1 MAATSTL
8 PISHPT
14 LSSTSHNTSNQLHH
28 IAQIEPT
35 SASAESSRPS
45 SIDSRQVDSIP
56 EEDEY
61 ETSSEAVNEPVT
73 PTEFLHSHQHTSV
86 ITNGEISHE
95 IIRKLHPAPIP
106 LPSIV
111 NTVATPPS
119 PPPLSKETPTPK
131 SPKESIDAPS
141 TPISV
146 SKRSTFPTRDS
157 GFRGKVSKFFK
168 RSKSQ
173 SGILNTTALN
183 DQTNLTNNNG
193 SDPMLGNERRRM
205 SIGRASTSTTAF
217 TSRTNTPPSPTA
229 PSEPQ
234 SSQENIAISLAPS
247 SLAPS
252 ENFNMS
258 KKQRS
263 STGLSIGL
271 MNRLQNHGPK
281 IAFATAST
289 QERTK
294 APQRATSVDW
304 DLNNGIAS
312 ESGVQEMS
320 REPWAMPA
328 ETGIGLKSR
337 RLSMSLPDDFLV
349 DVVELDE
356 EYHQH
361 TKLIGRGRKQIGK
374 GATAHV
380 KLVVKNGTS
389 DTYAVKEFRGKSSTE
404 KEEDYE
410 KKVKSEYSIAKAARH
425 PNIVQTFRLCTH
437 NGRWN
442 HVMEYCEQGDLF
454 SLINQKYL
462 NKEDHL
468 KDRQCL
474 FKQLIQGIHF
484 LHTNGIAHRDIKPE
498 NLLITKDSKLK
509 ITDFGVSEVFSG
521 VHPGFKAARG
531 KCGKDMTETRLCAPG
546 ICGSPPYIA
555 PEVLEK
561 QGT

>member
-14 LSSTSHNTSNQLHH
+14 LSSTSHNTSNELHH
-28 IAQIEPT
+28 ITQIEPT

-61 ETSSEAVNEPVT
+61 ETSSGAVNEPVT
-73 PTEFLHSHQHTSV
+73 PTEFLHPHQHTRV
-86 ITNGEISHE
+86 ITNDLLSQQEIQDSE
-95 IIRKLHPAPIP
+95 A
-106 LPSIV
+106 
-111 NTVATPPS
+111 
-119 PPPLSKETPTPK
+119 K
-131 SPKESIDAPS
+131 S
-141 TPISV
+141 
-146 SKRSTFPTRDS
+146 RSF
-157 GFRGKVSKFFK
+157 FR
-168 RSKSQ
+168 RSNSQ

-183 DQTNLTNNNG
+183 DQTNLTDNNG
-193 SDPMLGNERRRM
+193 SDPMLGKEHRRM

-217 TSRTNTPPSPTA
+217 TSRTNTPPSPTTT

-234 SSQENIAISLAPS
+234 SSQENISI

-271 MNRLQNHGPK
+271 MNRFQNHGPK
-281 IAFATAST
+281 IAFATTST
-289 QERTK
+289 QERAK

-304 DLNNGIAS
+304 DFNNDTAS
-312 ESGVQEMS
+312 EPGVQEMS

-328 ETGIGLKSR
+328 ETGNWSKDVAGSKSVKVPQ
-337 RLSMSLPDDFLV
+337 L
-349 DVVELDE
+349 
-356 EYHQH
+356 
-361 TKLIGRGRKQIGK
+361 
-374 GATAHV
+374 HV
-380 KLVVKNGTS
+380 KLVVKNGTN
-389 DTYAVKEFRGKSSTE
+389 DTYAVKEFRGKSTTE

-410 KKVKSEYSIAKAARH
+410 KKVKSEYSIAKAAHH

-437 NGRWN
+437 NGR
-442 HVMEYCEQGDLF
+442 
-454 SLINQKYL
+454 
-462 NKEDHL
+462 
-468 KDRQCL
+468 
-474 FKQLIQGIHF
+474 
-484 LHTNGIAHRDIKPE
+484 
-498 NLLITKDSKLK
+498 
-509 ITDFGVSEVFSG
+509 
-521 VHPGFKAARG
+521 AAGG

-561 QGT
+561 QGEYDPRPLDVWSAAIVMLCMTANGCLWERARPNTSPLYDELVRGWDKWNDKHDVCTITDSDYPHVSFFDKHINPPALRRILLTMLNPNPKHRASIADIAKNRWMKNVECCQIDSYDEPTKVIDASKCGVGNRSLHRVWAITIYHSKEHAWS

>member
-1 MAATSTL
+1 MATTTL
-8 PISHPT
+8 PLTHPT
-14 LSSTSHNTSNQLHH
+14 FSSTFPNISNQLHH
-28 IAQIEPT
+28 PPQIESN

-56 EEDEY
+56 EEYEY
-61 ETSSEAVNEPVT
+61 ETSSEAVNEPIT
-73 PTEFLHSHQHTSV
+73 PTEFQNPHQNPKVLTGSE
-86 ITNGEISHE
+86 ITHDL
-95 IIRKLHPAPIP
+95 IRKLPPSSIQ
-106 LPSIV
+106 LPTIV
-111 NTVATPPS
+111 NTIATTSPRSIAQTSFSFPQSIRENTDPS
-119 PPPLSKETPTPK
+119 STPTPLSKRPTFTTK
-131 SPKESIDAPS
+131 
-141 TPISV
+141 
-146 SKRSTFPTRDS
+146 DS
-157 GFRGKVSKFFK
+157 GLRGKVSKFFK
-168 RSKSQ
+168 RSNSQ
-173 SGILNTTALN
+173 IGTSSITVLN
-183 DQTNLTNNNG
+183 DQTNLTNTTTLKNNNG
-193 SDPMLGNERRRM
+193 SDPILGKEHRRM

-217 TSRTNTPPSPTA
+217 TSRTNTPTSPST
-229 PSEPQ
+229 PSETQ
-234 SSQENIAISLAPS
+234 SSQENLFSNTR
-247 SLAPS
+247 PS
-252 ENFNMS
+252 ENLNMT

-263 STGLSIGL
+263 STGLSMSL
-271 MNRLQNHGPK
+271 MNVFQNNGPK
-281 IAFATAST
+281 IAFDTSAIEDKS
-289 QERTK
+289 K

-304 DLNNGIAS
+304 DLNNGFAT
-312 ESGVQEMS
+312 EGVQQML

-337 RLSMSLPDDFLV
+337 RMSMSLPDDLLV

-356 EYHQH
+356 EYHQQN
-361 TKLIGRGRKQIGK
+361 TFIGRRGKQVGK

-380 KLVVKNGTS
+380 KLVVKNGS
-389 DTYAVKEFRGKSSTE
+389 SNIFAVKEFRGKSTTE

-474 FKQLIQGIHF
+474 FKQLVQGIQF
-484 LHTNGIAHRDIKPE
+484 LHSNGIAHRDIKPE

-509 ITDFGVSEVFSG
+509 ITDFGVSEVFAG
-521 VHPGFKAARG
+521 IHPGFRAARG
-531 KCGKDMTETRLCAPG
+531 ECGKDMTETRLCAPG

-561 QGT
+561 QGM